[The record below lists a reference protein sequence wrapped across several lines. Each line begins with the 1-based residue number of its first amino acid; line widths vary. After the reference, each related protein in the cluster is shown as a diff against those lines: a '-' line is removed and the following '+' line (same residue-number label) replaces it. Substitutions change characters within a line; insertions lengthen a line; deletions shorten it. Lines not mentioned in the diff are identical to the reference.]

1 MSEAAEAR
9 AEDERLLRISR
20 TRLAAAAAA
29 ALAAGL
35 LAWVAAGGY
44 EDLSFTERERAA
56 GADIP
61 SAMPVGV
68 SLAQLRSVA
77 GSLGYPMYW
86 KGPAKPGF
94 TYELTRLVD
103 GRIFLRYLSP
113 GAPVGDLRPDHAFVG
128 TYPDANAFARIR
140 KAARK
145 RGEIVRKTPGGGLVV
160 GNERGPELVR
170 ATTQPLPTPPVFFSR
185 PGSDVLVEV
194 YDPVEMR
201 RALRVATS
209 GRLRPVR

>member
-9 AEDERLLRISR
+9 AEDERLLGISR
-20 TRLAAAAAA
+20 PRLAGAIAA
-29 ALAAGL
+29 ALVAGL
-35 LAWVAAGGY
+35 VAWIAAGGY
-44 EDLSFTERERAA
+44 DDLSFTEREKAA

-61 SAMPVGV
+61 SAQPVGV
-68 SLAQLRSVA
+68 SLAQLRSLA
-77 GSLGYPMYW
+77 GSLGYPLYW
-86 KGPAKPGF
+86 KGPEPGY

-113 GAPVGDLRPDHAFVG
+113 GAPVGDLRPDYAFVG

-145 RGEIVRKTPGGGLVV
+145 KGATVRRVAGGGLVV

-170 ATTQPLPTPPVFFSR
+170 ATTKPLPTPPVFFSR
-185 PGSDVLVEV
+185 PGSEVLVEV
-194 YDPVEMR
+194 YDPVDMN
-201 RALRVATS
+201 RALRIATS
-209 GRLRPVR
+209 GRLRPLR

>member
-9 AEDERLLRISR
+9 VEEERLLHISR
-20 TRLAAAAAA
+20 PRLAAAVVA
-29 ALAAGL
+29 ALVAGL
-35 LAWVAAGGY
+35 IAWLAAGGY
-44 EDLSFTERERAA
+44 DDLSFTEREKGA

-61 SAMPVGV
+61 SAQPVGV
-68 SLAQLRSVA
+68 SLAQLKGVA
-77 GSLGYPMYW
+77 GSLGYPLYW
-86 KGPAKPGF
+86 KGPAPGF

-113 GAPVGDLRPDHAFVG
+113 GAPVGDLRPDYGFVA

-145 RGEIVRKTPGGGLVV
+145 KGATVRKTPGGGLVV
-160 GNERGPELVR
+160 GNQNGPELVR
-170 ATTQPLPTPPVFFSR
+170 STTQPLPTPPVFYSR
-185 PGSDVLVEV
+185 PGSPVLVEV
-194 YDPVEMR
+194 YDPVEMN

-209 GRLRPVR
+209 GRLRPLR